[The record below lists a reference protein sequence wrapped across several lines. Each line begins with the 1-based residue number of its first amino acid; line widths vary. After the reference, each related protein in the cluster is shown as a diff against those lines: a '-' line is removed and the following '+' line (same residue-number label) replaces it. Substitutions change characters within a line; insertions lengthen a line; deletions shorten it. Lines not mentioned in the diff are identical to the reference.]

1 MAVAIMRQKSDGVTP
16 RLFVNEEGGGS
27 VDSKGRFVIE
37 NLLPGEYE
45 LLLMVTR
52 PPGLDPNS
60 PDQPNPAPVR
70 QKVVVTKGQE
80 TQVTMTLDLGKK
92 EQEED

>member
-1 MAVAIMRQKSDGVTP
+1 MAVGIMRQKSDGVTS
-16 RLFVNEEGGGS
+16 RLFVNEGGAN
-27 VDSKGRFVIE
+27 VDRKGRFVIE
-37 NLLPGEYE
+37 DLLPGEYE

-80 TQVTMTLDLGKK
+80 TQVTLTIDLGKK
-92 EQEED
+92 EQEDD